1 MSLVDSL
8 LLDPYPFDIWVAWR
22 SGGLKGSRTLGLV
35 ARGNVIRNVEEIGDR
50 GKNSK
55 TIEMSGCE
63 SALLEQNIIDLPSGR
78 PLEHNSCG
86 ELQTFNN
93 LRPGGAL
100 VESFLQG
107 SNENAPEVTVK
118 VRADLEDAMVSAFLK
133 SQED

>member
-1 MSLVDSL
+1 
-8 LLDPYPFDIWVAWR
+8 
-22 SGGLKGSRTLGLV
+22 
-35 ARGNVIRNVEEIGDR
+35 VIRNMDEIGDR
-50 GKNSK
+50 GQNSK
-55 TIEMSGCE
+55 AIEMGGCE
-63 SALLEQNIIDLPSGR
+63 CALLEHNIIDLPSTR